1 MAEVFMLDGTFI
13 ASEREKIKQSIA
25 YARYKVGSTWYQGK
39 IEKVEV
45 LSDGRIEAIFLIDHT
60 VGGTITITEVE
71 LCDCNGKRIGSRTVS
86 IVRKNVTEGILYVC
100 RFTVLQIVKAE
111 NGNGEYNAL

>member
-1 MAEVFMLDGTFI
+1 MAEVFTLDETFI

-60 VGGTITITEVE
+60 VSGTITITEVE
-71 LCDCNGKRIGSRTVS
+71 LCDCNGKRIGSRAVS

-100 RFTVLQIVKAE
+100 RFSVLQIVKAE
-111 NGNGEYNAL
+111 NGNGTYNAL